1 MHSKKLSVGLT
12 AVLAILAVTATT
24 PVVIVARA
32 VAQDAV
38 AQEKSLYTERM
49 LYSFR
54 IQNPVSPSGLIFDAA
69 GNLYGTGGGG
79 QYREG
84 MVYELTPREGGRF
97 WTEKVLHNFHYLRPG
112 SITDGALPNGLV
124 FDAAGNLYGTTLG
137 GGGFGCGI
145 VYELSP
151 TASGVWT
158 ETVLYTF
165 TPYNGDGCEP
175 TAGVIFD
182 TAGNLY
188 GTTREGGTHGGG
200 NGTVFE
206 LTPTAGGGWT
216 ETILYSFGATATDGS
231 QPFASLIFDT
241 AGNLYSTT
249 FMGGAYGAGT
259 VFELTPTAGGP
270 WTEKVLHSF
279 DAVGPGGAGPQSGL
293 IFDAA
298 GNLYGSAGSVF
309 ELMPKANGHWLLKW
323 LHIFR
328 RVGDGS
334 DSDGVLIFD
343 ASGNLYGTTANG
355 GAYDEGTVF
364 ELTRNQDGFWTEML
378 LHSFDD
384 NGENGDNDG
393 IGPQGGVI
401 FDAAGNLYGT
411 TASGGARDG
420 GGAVF
425 EITRQP

>member
-1 MHSKKLSVGLT
+1 MHSKKLSVGFT
-12 AVLAILAVTATT
+12 AALAIFAVTAAT
-24 PVVIVARA
+24 PVVIGARA
-32 VAQDAV
+32 IAQDAV

-79 QYREG
+79 QYRDG
-84 MVYELTPREGGRF
+84 MVYELTPRKGGQF

-145 VYELSP
+145 VYELTP
-151 TASGVWT
+151 AASGVWT

-188 GTTREGGTHGGG
+188 GTTREGGTHDG
-200 NGTVFE
+200 N
-206 LTPTAGGGWT
+206 
-216 ETILYSFGATATDGS
+216 
-231 QPFASLIFDT
+231 
-241 AGNLYSTT
+241 
-249 FMGGAYGAGT
+249 GT

-279 DAVGPGGAGPQSGL
+279 DAAGPGGAGPQSGL

-401 FDAAGNLYGT
+401 FDAAGNIYGT